1 VRVHVRDTQASAA
14 DATADLAA
22 RGLGVAILSQSMA
35 ERDRD
40 RLTARH

>member
-14 DATADLAA
+14 DATADLA
-22 RGLGVAILSQSMA
+22 GLGVAILSQSMA